1 MHVVP
6 LGYLGEFEG
15 EPNLALLDPLTSKT
29 RNHTLAP
36 ETARLLRSI
45 DPTLADQDLDE
56 QERRLLVGYAKL
68 GIVARI
74 GDDAPLSALDVIPV
88 PRVDIILDEV
98 LDDGYRFSSG
108 SDEPFE
114 LTEYGA
120 RFLTEADGPRTLGE
134 IAEATRDDALAV
146 DADRAAIEEG
156 VARTGQSF
164 ERFLMDEAYRLISA
178 LRGRVAVT
186 FEATERP

>member
-6 LGYLGEFEG
+6 LGYIGEFEG
-15 EPNLALLDPLTSKT
+15 TPNLALLDPLTSKT

-45 DPTLADQDLDE
+45 DPTLSDQDLDE
-56 QERRLLVGYAKL
+56 QDRRLLAGYAKL
-68 GIVARI
+68 GIVALI

-88 PRVDIILDEV
+88 PRVDIVLDEV

-120 RFLTEADGPRTLGE
+120 RFLTKADGRRTLGE
-134 IAEATRDDALAV
+134 IAEATRDDALGD

-178 LRGRVAVT
+178 LQGRVAVT
-186 FEATERP
+186 FETTERP